1 MVFYEVGIYSISKK
15 QTADTSETKWML
27 GPGVQDDSARH
38 HLPCPHQHSQHHP
51 DQLPQGEQQ
60 QEKISEVCITNSL

>member
-1 MVFYEVGIYSISKK
+1 MDVV
-15 QTADTSETKWML
+15 T
-27 GPGVQDDSARH
+27 GVQDDPARH

-60 QEKISEVCITNSL
+60 QEKILVNQQILYEKHLKLLIQC